1 MCGESD
7 KGFQNRLHL
16 GSIPSQFLFTIVK
29 DRLTDEV
36 RQELP
41 WTIMFAK
48 DILFINLF
56 IRMFFSLSLKV
67 RTTEIS
73 NIFLH
78 YT

>member
-7 KGFQNRLHL
+7 KEFQNSGLHL
-16 GSIPSQFLFTIVK
+16 GSIPSQFLFTTVK

-56 IRMFFSLSLKV
+56 IRMFFSLS
-67 RTTEIS
+67 
-73 NIFLH
+73 F
-78 YT
+78 